1 MKWAEITIKTTTE
14 AVEAITNILYE
25 QNVGGVSIE
34 DPKDFKFQKKNEY
47 DWDFVEEEIFNS
59 GYDGVI
65 IKTYITE
72 ERDVSDD
79 VKLIKEK
86 IEGLKEFGIDIGEA
100 IVELSQVDE
109 EDWANEWKN
118 YYKPTKIGEKIVV
131 KPTWEEYEADA
142 TDLIIEL
149 DPGMAFGTGT
159 HETTSMC
166 IRELEKYV
174 KPESKVFDIGCG
186 SGILG
191 IAAAKLGAKE
201 VLAVDLDEVAV
212 KVSKENIE
220 LNKVEANVTALH
232 GNLMEVVKDK
242 ADIVVANII
251 ADIIKLLAKD
261 IKNFMKDDAV
271 FISSGIIH
279 AKVDEVKEA
288 LVENGLEIIHVES
301 LGEWNAIVS
310 KIAK

>member
-72 ERDVSDD
+72 ERDVTED
-79 VKLIKEK
+79 VNLIKEK
-86 IEGLKEFGIDIGEA
+86 IQGLKEFGIDIGEA

-118 YYKPTKIGEKIVV
+118 YYKPTKVGKNVVV
-131 KPTWEEYEADA
+131 KPTWEEYEEQSG
-142 TDLIIEL
+142 DLIIEL

-159 HETTSMC
+159 HETTTMC
-166 IRELEKYV
+166 IQQLENYV
-174 KPESKVFDIGCG
+174 KKDSKVFDIGCG
-186 SGILG
+186 SGILA

-201 VLAVDLDEVAV
+201 VVAVDLDEVAV

-220 LNKVEANVTALH
+220 LNKVEDKVTALH
-232 GNLMEVVKDK
+232 GNLTEVINDK

-251 ADIIKLLAKD
+251 ADIIKILAKD
-261 IKNFMKDDAV
+261 VSNFMKEDAV

-279 AKVDEVKEA
+279 AKVDEVKES
-288 LVENGLEIIHVES
+288 LIKNGFEIVEVQT

-310 KIAK
+310 KLK

>member
-79 VKLIKEK
+79 IKIIKEK
-86 IEGLKEFGIDIGEA
+86 IDGLKEFGIDIGEA

-131 KPTWEEYEADA
+131 KPTWEEYEASDS
-142 TDLIIEL
+142 DLIIEL

-186 SGILG
+186 SGILA

-212 KVSKENIE
+212 KVSKENVE
-220 LNKVEANVTALH
+220 LNKVEDKVTAIH
-232 GNLMEVVKDK
+232 GNLMEVVNDK

-251 ADIIKLLAKD
+251 ADIIKILAKD
-261 IKNFMKDDAV
+261 ITKFMKDDAV

-288 LVENGLEIIHVES
+288 LTQNGLEIVHIET

>member
-34 DPKDFKFQKKNEY
+34 DPKDFKFQKKHEY

-59 GYDGVI
+59 GYEGVI

-79 VKLIKEK
+79 IKTIKEK
-86 IEGLKEFGIDIGEA
+86 IDGLKEFGIDVGEA
-100 IVELSQVDE
+100 VVELSQVDE

-131 KPTWEEYEADA
+131 KPTWEEYEVTDS
-142 TDLIIEL
+142 DLIIEL

-174 KPESKVFDIGCG
+174 REDSKVFDIGCG
-186 SGILG
+186 SGILA
-191 IAAAKLGAKE
+191 IAAAKLGSKN

-220 LNKVEANVTALH
+220 LNKVEGSVNALH
-232 GNLMEVVKDK
+232 GNLMEVVTDK

-251 ADIIKLLAKD
+251 ADIIKILAKD
-261 IKNFMKDDAV
+261 IKQFMKDDAV

-288 LVENGLEIIHVES
+288 LTQNGLEIVHVES

>member
-1 MKWAEITIKTTTE
+1 MI
-14 AVEAITNILYE
+14 YE

-34 DPKDFKFQKKNEY
+34 DPKDFKFQKKHEY

-79 VKLIKEK
+79 IKLIKEK
-86 IEGLKEFGIDIGEA
+86 IDGLKEFGIDVGEA

-131 KPTWEEYEADA
+131 KPTWEDYEAKD

-186 SGILG
+186 SGILS
-191 IAAAKLGAKE
+191 IAAAKLGAKD

-220 LNKVEANVTALH
+220 LNKVEGSVNALH

-251 ADIIKLLAKD
+251 ADIIKILAKD
-261 IKNFMKDDAV
+261 IKQFMKDDAV

-288 LVENGLEIIHVES
+288 LTQNGLEIVHVES

>member
-1 MKWAEITIKTTTE
+1 MKWAEITIKTSTE

-34 DPKDFKFQKKNEY
+34 DPKDFKFKKQNEF
-47 DWDFVEEEIFNS
+47 DWDFVDEEIFNS

-72 ERDVSDD
+72 ERDVTEDINI
-79 VKLIKEK
+79 IKEK
-86 IEGLKEFGIDIGEA
+86 INGLKEFGLDIGEGL
-100 IVELSQVDE
+100 VELAEVDE
-109 EDWANEWKN
+109 ESWANEWKN
-118 YYKPTKIGEKIVV
+118 YYKPTKVGNNIVV
-131 KPTWEEYEADA
+131 KPTWEEYEASES
-142 TDLIIEL
+142 DLVIEL

-159 HETTSMC
+159 HETTFMC
-166 IRELEKYV
+166 MEQLEKFV

-186 SGILG
+186 SGILA

-212 KVSKENIE
+212 KVSKENVE
-220 LNKVEANVTALH
+220 LNKVEDRVSVVH
-232 GNLMEVVKDK
+232 GNLMDVVQDK

-251 ADIIKLLAKD
+251 ADIIKILAKEVPS
-261 IKNFMKDDAV
+261 FMKDDAV

-279 AKVDEVKEA
+279 AKVDEVKSS
-288 LVENGLEIIHVES
+288 LIENGFEIVEVQT

-310 KIAK
+310 KLK